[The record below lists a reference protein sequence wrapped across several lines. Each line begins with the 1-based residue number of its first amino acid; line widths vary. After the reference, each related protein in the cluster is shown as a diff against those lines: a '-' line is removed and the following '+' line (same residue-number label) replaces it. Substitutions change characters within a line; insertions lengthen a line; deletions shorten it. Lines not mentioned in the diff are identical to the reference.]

1 MRATMCHPERA
12 AKRRSRRANIRSH
25 LKTPIVSG
33 FSSFAEPAGEPDYIG
48 LLLEI
53 LGTGD
58 RAAREEGTAMKSRYG
73 LCLASVLAGLVG
85 CSSTTPP
92 VFAPFGAQTT
102 GAQMNGDTDAK
113 KKPFETLT
121 TKKTAVKTLSC
132 VSGSGSAQFTA
143 KGKAKGRYR
152 GKFSVSGGW
161 NFVNVSGVSFW
172 TFAETFLIK
181 GKHPITG
188 TMEGTGSEAFATCKT
203 FGPVKGSVD
212 LTFHLGTKTGSP
224 TLKVIKDGAPLFQ
237 LMR

>member
-1 MRATMCHPERA
+1 M
-12 AKRRSRRANIRSH
+12 
-25 LKTPIVSG
+25 KTAVC
-33 FSSFAEPAGEPDYIG
+33 
-48 LLLEI
+48 
-53 LGTGD
+53 
-58 RAAREEGTAMKSRYG
+58 G
-73 LCLASVLAGLVG
+73 LCLAGALVVPAG
-85 CSSTTPP
+85 CSSATPP
-92 VFAPFGAQTT
+92 VFAPFGTHTT
-102 GAQMNGDTDAK
+102 GAQTNGEPDAKK
-113 KKPFETLT
+113 KKPFETLKA
-121 TKKTAVKTLSC
+121 KKTSVKTLSC

-161 NFVNVSGVSFW
+161 NFVKVSGVSFW

-203 FGPVKGSVD
+203 FGPVKGSKD